1 MKPDYIIKVYRSQD
15 QREAGLADFEI
26 LDSDSNLICKKKDVI
41 FKHSLEIKI
50 VTDDIKIIS
59 K

>member
-26 LDSDSNLICKKKDVI
+26 LDSDGNFVCKKKDVI
-41 FKHSLEIKI
+41 FKHTFETKI
-50 VTDDIKIIS
+50 VSDDIKIIE